1 MKLLSKFISRI
12 RSMFE
17 ENKSEVK
24 RKMKEI
30 CNNLAII
37 MKMLG
42 KFTRKL
48 VKWSLVL
55 IVVGHFCPEVRD
67 NMPVLS
73 ELSQMVLQFYD
84 WLFKIIIVIIK
95 SNSTGVWGTL
105 GEDVRYGVEVF
116 INFINTVS

>member
-1 MKLLSKFISRI
+1 MKLLSKF

-30 CNNLAII
+30 CTNLAII
-37 MKMLG
+37 MKRLG
-42 KFTRKL
+42 KFTREL

-73 ELSQMVLQFYD
+73 ELSKMVLQFYD
-84 WLFKIIIVIIK
+84 WLWKLIIVMVK
-95 SNSTGVWGTL
+95 SNPTEVWGTL